1 MVAAH
6 RDLAAPN
13 VLMDT
18 ENGNRARA
26 DLSKSKPLPPQAVPA
41 SSSSL
46 QVTGRSVTMKR
57 MGSSPRALK
66 RMMTWNSIE
75 VASELRVIRKVNFN
89 RPQLLKDK
97 FIIDPR
103 TSRFYTRWSWLT
115 SFALIFTAIMTP
127 VEVGFMDIPADRWAD
142 GLFITNRCV
151 DIIFIIDLL
160 MQFFIMCAR
169 TAGWSRRESSAAGG
183 TVQEG

>member
-1 MVAAH
+1 
-6 RDLAAPN
+6 
-13 VLMDT
+13 
-18 ENGNRARA
+18 
-26 DLSKSKPLPPQAVPA
+26 
-41 SSSSL
+41 
-46 QVTGRSVTMKR
+46 MKR

-151 DIIFIIDLL
+151 DIIFIIDVL
-160 MQFFIMCAR
+160 MQFFTMCASPCCHH
-169 TAGWSRRESSAAGG
+169 AAVEPPPLLLRELCPPTPG
-183 TVQEG
+183 